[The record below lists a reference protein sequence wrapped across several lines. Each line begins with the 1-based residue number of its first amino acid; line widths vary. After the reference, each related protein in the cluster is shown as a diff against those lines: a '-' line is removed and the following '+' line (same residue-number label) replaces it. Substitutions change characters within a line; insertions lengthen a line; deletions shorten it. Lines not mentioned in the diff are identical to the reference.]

1 MFDLK
6 KRKSTTGVIDEKL
19 KQQIQKEHDYWTS
32 LLKRLISVIKYIAE
46 RGLAFRGDNETV
58 GTPRNGNYLGMLE
71 VIAQYDDILQEH
83 SNRGRG
89 YINYLSHHVMEEII
103 QIMGDTILKEM
114 ITRLKQSKYYSVS
127 VDSTPDAAHVDQLT
141 LVLRYMEGKDP
152 VERFF
157 AFMDNPGH
165 CAKDM
170 FIAMTDFLRSN
181 NIEIADCRGQSYDN
195 ASAMSGQYNG
205 LQTLIKEENELAE
218 WVPCSAHS
226 LNLVLKDSADSCHAA
241 VDFFYFVEKLFVFFS
256 ASTKRT
262 ELLNNSEAKL
272 SLKRI
277 STTMWSCRADATK
290 ALIKDYKPLQI
301 ALEKLSTDTQEKG
314 ETRAEAM
321 GLLRRMNT
329 LEIGIYACFW
339 NNILQRANATSKKLQ
354 TVKLDLNSAV
364 ASIHSL
370 REYIKDKRGEF

>member
-1 MFDLK
+1 MHKNIFLQHEGSEAHLRALFDLK

-46 RGLAFRGDNETV
+46 RGLAFRGDNETMV
-58 GTPRNGNYLGMLE
+58 SPRNGNYLGMLE
-71 VIAQYDDILQEH
+71 VIAQYDDFLSNHLQEH
-83 SNRGRG
+83 ANRGRG
-89 YINYLSHHVMEEII
+89 HINYLSHHVVVEII

-195 ASAMSGQYNG
+195 VSAMSGQYNG

-262 ELLNNSEAKL
+262 ELLNNSEAKQ
-272 SLKRI
+272 SLKRT
-277 STTMWSCRADATK
+277 STTRWSCRADATK

-314 ETRAEAM
+314 ETCAEAM

-329 LEIGIYACFW
+329 LEIA
-339 NNILQRANATSKKLQ
+339 
-354 TVKLDLNSAV
+354 
-364 ASIHSL
+364 
-370 REYIKDKRGEF
+370 

>member
-1 MFDLK
+1 M
-6 KRKSTTGVIDEKL
+6 
-19 KQQIQKEHDYWTS
+19 
-32 LLKRLISVIKYIAE
+32 
-46 RGLAFRGDNETV
+46 

-277 STTMWSCRADATK
+277 STTRWSCRADATK

-321 GLLRRMNT
+321 GLLRRK
-329 LEIGIYACFW
+329 IP
-339 NNILQRANATSKKLQ
+339 
-354 TVKLDLNSAV
+354 
-364 ASIHSL
+364 
-370 REYIKDKRGEF
+370 

>member
-1 MFDLK
+1 
-6 KRKSTTGVIDEKL
+6 
-19 KQQIQKEHDYWTS
+19 
-32 LLKRLISVIKYIAE
+32 
-46 RGLAFRGDNETV
+46 
-58 GTPRNGNYLGMLE
+58 
-71 VIAQYDDILQEH
+71 
-83 SNRGRG
+83 
-89 YINYLSHHVMEEII
+89 
-103 QIMGDTILKEM
+103 
-114 ITRLKQSKYYSVS
+114 
-127 VDSTPDAAHVDQLT
+127 
-141 LVLRYMEGKDP
+141 MEGKDP

-157 AFMDNPGH
+157 SFMDYPGHH

-290 ALIKDYKPLQI
+290 ALIKDYKSLQI
-301 ALEKLSTDTQEKG
+301 ALDKLSTDTQEKG

-321 GLLRRMNT
+321 GLLRRMNRNLCLL
-329 LEIGIYACFW
+329 LE
-339 NNILQRANATSKKLQ
+339 
-354 TVKLDLNSAV
+354 
-364 ASIHSL
+364 
-370 REYIKDKRGEF
+370 